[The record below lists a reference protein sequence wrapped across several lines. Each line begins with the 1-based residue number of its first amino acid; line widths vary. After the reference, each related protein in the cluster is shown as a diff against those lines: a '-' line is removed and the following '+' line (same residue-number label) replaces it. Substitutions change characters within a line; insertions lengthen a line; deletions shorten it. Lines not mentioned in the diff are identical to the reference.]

1 MSNAQIIYQVTVD
14 TKPLEKQLKILKWR
28 MRFAIW
34 LVKLAGIIGKQK
46 ITVSIDTEQ
55 VKR

>member
-46 ITVSIDTEQ
+46 ITVSIDAEQ